1 MLIVF
6 LDSKSINSVYNEMHN
21 LIEDSL
27 IRDPSVF
34 MIRRQTCDVSQE
46 KINLA
51 FSCSTSGQS
60 QPVAILILFPPI

>member
-1 MLIVF
+1 
-6 LDSKSINSVYNEMHN
+6 MHN